1 MRKKI
6 KVLFLAADPF
16 RPGEP
21 LRLDAEVRAIDDAI
35 RRGSARDC
43 VELVSQFATRRGDLQ
58 DALMRHDPQVVHFSG
73 HGSARGVIFLGDE
86 HGRAQPVGKE
96 ALGRLLGIRKD
107 AVRVVVL
114 NGCETLPTAEVL
126 SEVVDYAIGMNGR
139 IHDDSAARF
148 AAAFYGA
155 LAMGQT
161 LADSFA
167 YGANQLELEDNP
179 DAKLP
184 VLCAREGIDKHAV
197 LVEKPA
203 GDADTP
209 AGVSRQSNVFGPVK
223 ARGNA
228 LFENKQGGDQS
239 NVFGRFEAG
248 DMTFRNGG

>member
-21 LRLDAEVRAIDDAI
+21 LRLDEEVRAIDDAI
-35 RRGSARDC
+35 RRGSARDG

-58 DALMRHDPQVVHFSG
+58 DALMRYDPQVVHFSG
-73 HGSARGVIFLGDE
+73 HGDAHGAIYLGDE
-86 HGRAQPVGKE
+86 YGRSQPVGKE
-96 ALGRLLGIRKD
+96 ALGRLFGIRKD

-114 NGCETLPTAEVL
+114 NGCETLPTAQVL
-126 SEVVDYAIGMNGR
+126 SEVVDYAVGMDGP

-161 LADSFA
+161 LAHSFA
-167 YGANQLELEDNP
+167 YAVNQLELEGNP
-179 DAKLP
+179 DSKLP
-184 VLCAREGIDKHAV
+184 VLCVRDGIDTHAV
-197 LVEKPA
+197 LVEKP
-203 GDADTP
+203 T
-209 AGVSRQSNVFGPVK
+209 AGVPQQSNVFGAVK
-223 ARGNA
+223 LRGNA
-228 LFENKQGGDQS
+228 LFENKPGAGDQNNEFAS
-239 NVFGRFEAG
+239 FEGG